1 MHARPKKKRPYT
13 VPYQSV
19 VFKHFV
25 DYQESSHLEHSVVT
39 IKVDTVLDFQKI
51 QPFILSLKAHCIP
64 LFKISEKISAQDFFA
79 VLKTELR
86 FKEAII
92 VGPRLEGT
100 LKMIENIR
108 DENSTG
114 LENKIIQWY
123 FKNEKGYYS
132 SLFITPGSFWDFKE
146 INRFASN
153 LLIGEHCTNSGRN
166 QMMIS
171 RCQKLA
177 ALDIII
183 KKNSKTMFEHFAYAC
198 LNEEMLQEYTDQ
210 SALNDDKAAIGV
222 RDLNFRG
229 YKISKSHMKL
239 GSKIHVRDFYY
250 ASTLFQSSYFIT
262 RFTLL
267 LVKYIVT
274 EFDGLKVR
282 YPSRNI
288 LVSYGKY
295 SEPLVFQVISKLRQI
310 RPDLH
315 FDYEIISDTE
325 EATALRNTSIQPQ
338 DNIFIL
344 VPIGTTLSTGIKI
357 RNFLTAAPY
366 LIEEDSI
373 RQPYINL
380 LVSVSGALD
389 NQRAQVFN
397 RDKKNK
403 NDILSQYGWEHIDIE
418 NQIITVSS
426 LDSKPQK
433 IQQKYFL
440 ALSTKWYNINSC
452 KLCFPDQP
460 IEEIPLIETDSTSV
474 TPQLILD
481 GDINHGQ
488 IDAISTPFISLY
500 EKSRDIILEKSYHH
514 YGHIFYEGE
523 EHVHFLNPGKFLETH
538 ITAVVEWLKDKK
550 KELLENYNYGRQGEK
565 RLNTMDELNITLI
578 SPQGNLNSNFS
589 SLINEIIFSGRANV
603 IQYDTKNDFVENF
616 VQIYHQTIFRSD
628 CIYFIDDLILTGKT
642 FHSSS
647 NFIRQ
652 CLLEY
657 ETELPLAGFDSVFVL
672 ISRASVAALASISA
686 ELPEKKYPKTVYCF
700 KNIAIPPLKVPH
712 MECPICAQGNTYR
725 KIALSSSLNS
735 TRAYFFQ
742 KASNRR
748 LTDFDKDQLGKPS
761 DAYQLNA
768 GVTCELT
775 GEVSQDYPLVDKY
788 VWLNKS
794 NRHLIKLIIT
804 DLMMSPA
811 AEEIFAR
818 IDNVFKIKGNEMIRF
833 VKTKQVLKQYHLTDQ
848 ETQAMLIKVLTLPP
862 FIYYKSKREKVFHS
876 LLLEAQS
883 TFLKIVGRDA
893 ELSDE
898 LQGKLSRRFYDF
910 SYLKLILKKLSNFK
924 SNYLLRKNT
933 LAMFY
938 EIYQMGDQSDTEK
951 KFRVYRAEHLH
962 RYKTFKAQYEKLLQ
976 GLKSTAP
983 KQDVQETHVAY
994 KNPGKIGIEEKYK
1007 KIIDYCN
1014 QAIANIG
1021 IIDKSLNG
1029 FQYFIVACIKEVIF
1043 SNEAK
1048 AIKLEENI
1056 NEIFRKSAEPVL
1068 YGVSSEF
1075 YHLLRVIKLENTGIL
1090 TQYLDKTADTRGEL
1104 LNEIDFNY
1112 INRQKRNYA
1121 IKPLYDFLVAEK
1133 HSLGLKGQNEHIPFN
1148 QFMEIYS
1155 FLHGESIGNEK
1166 GVRMPLINKIRF
1178 LLSKILAL
1186 FELDDTNAE
1195 ISISLSDK
1203 SLERKKTGKKN
1214 TSLYAFTNGKEI
1226 SKAIKADSFAY
1237 LLHKGITAN
1246 SPGVQQTLVE
1256 YRRVDE
1262 DYQTLVTDLFD
1273 FEGRKINHRHR
1284 DKSNHVNQMVE
1295 FSGNPKHLLFFRI
1308 AQIGSEGTEQ
1318 PSLAV
1323 LTIRVNEKKKTDW
1336 YFPIERLRYLVCLQA
1351 KIANFIQVN
1360 TENDAFQAYI
1370 EEKRDLM
1377 SLTRYRHGLDNYFN
1391 QIKYQLNNLRAI
1403 SPYAV
1408 IARDTVTL
1416 NEAHFDQL
1424 DKNEDKR
1431 LTHIKYVEEYLTLG
1445 FYQILMSREL
1455 VEIQKKNRK
1464 DKMRIFSDKK
1474 KFHFGEMT
1482 VKELENKLRERL
1494 GFVFSIS
1501 NPVDSMLPK
1510 PEFKGFD
1517 ITLSFKIIIEIFD
1530 MIILEIMTNAFKYIN
1545 DEDNYSVSFEIKKR
1559 ASQTYLEVRNSFGS
1573 DASKMRRDMVF
1584 SEGKGLMMIND
1595 IYLKLFEDNRFKYSS
1610 PESRKK
1616 IFTVRLP
1623 LILKILE

>member
-1 MHARPKKKRPYT
+1 MHARSKKRRPPE
-13 VPYQSV
+13 VPYPSV
-19 VFKHFV
+19 VYKHFV
-25 DYQESSHLEHSVVT
+25 DYHETSHQEHSVVT
-39 IKVDTVLDFQKI
+39 LKIDSVFDFQRI
-51 QPFILSLKAHCIP
+51 QSFIGNLKADCIP
-64 LFKISEKISAQDFFA
+64 LFKISEKINAQDFFTL
-79 VLKTELR
+79 LKTEIHL
-86 FKEAII
+86 KEAIV
-92 VGPRLEGT
+92 VGPRLDAT
-100 LKMIENIR
+100 LTLIENIR
-108 DENSTG
+108 SKNSTG
-114 LENKIIQWY
+114 LENKILQWY
-123 FKNEKGYYS
+123 FKNGKGYYS
-132 SLFITPGSFWDFKE
+132 PLFITPGSFSDFKE
-146 INRFASN
+146 INRFATN
-153 LLIGEHCTNSGRN
+153 LLIAEPCANSGSN
-166 QMMIS
+166 QAMIS

-198 LNEEMLQEYTDQ
+198 LNEEMLQENTDQ
-210 SALNDDKAAIGV
+210 LTLIDGQATVDI

-267 LVKYIVT
+267 LVKYIVNEIEGQKREHPGHT
-274 EFDGLKVR
+274 T
-282 YPSRNI
+282 

-310 RPDLH
+310 HPNLH

-325 EATALRNTSIQPQ
+325 EAIALRNIKIQER
-338 DNIFIL
+338 DHIFIL

-357 RNFLTAAPY
+357 RNFLNSAPY
-366 LIEEDSI
+366 FIKESSI

-380 LVSVSGALD
+380 LVSASGALD
-389 NQRAQVFN
+389 NQRAQAFN

-403 NDILSQYGWEHIDIE
+403 NDILSQYGWEHIDVR

-452 KLCFPDQP
+452 KLCFPDHP
-460 IEEIPLIETDSTSV
+460 IEEIPLIETDRTSV
-474 TPQLILD
+474 TPQLILN

-500 EKSRDIILEKSYHH
+500 EKSRDILLDRSYHH
-514 YGHIFYEGE
+514 YGHILYEGE
-523 EHVHFLNPGKFLETH
+523 EHVHFLNPVKFLETH
-538 ITAVVEWLKDKK
+538 KVAIEEWLKAKK
-550 KELLENYNYGRQGEK
+550 VELMENYNHGRQGEK
-565 RLNTMDELNITLI
+565 KLITLEELNITLI

-589 SLINEIIFSGRANV
+589 SLINDIIFDGRANV

-642 FHSSS
+642 FHSSN

-657 ETELPLAGFDSVFVL
+657 ETGLPLKGFDSVFVL
-672 ISRASVAALASISA
+672 ISRASVATLAGISA
-686 ELPEKKYPKTVYCF
+686 ELPEKKYPKTIYCF

-725 KIALSSSLNS
+725 KIGQSSSLNS

-742 KASNRR
+742 KAGNRR

-761 DAYQLNA
+761 DVYQLNV

-775 GEVSQDYPLVDKY
+775 AEVSQDYPLVDKY
-788 VWLNKS
+788 VWLNKT

-811 AEEIFAR
+811 AEDIFDR
-818 IDNVFKIKGNEMIRF
+818 IDNVFKLKGNEMIRF

-862 FIYYKSKREKVFHS
+862 FVNYKSKREKVFHS
-876 LLLEAQS
+876 LLFEAQS

-924 SNYLLRKNT
+924 SNYLLRKST
-933 LAMFY
+933 LTMFF
-938 EIYQMGDQSDTEK
+938 EIYQMGGQSGEEK
-951 KFRVYRAEHLH
+951 NFRAYRAEQLH
-962 RYKTFKAQYEKLLQ
+962 RYQTFKAQYKELLQ
-976 GLKSTAP
+976 SLKPESP
-983 KQDVQETHVAY
+983 GQHGVATLTERAHS
-994 KNPGKIGIEEKYK
+994 GKISAEEKYK

-1056 NEIFRKSAEPVL
+1056 NQIFRKPAESAL
-1068 YGVSSEF
+1068 YGISPEF

-1090 TQYLDKTADTRGEL
+1090 TQYLDKTVATRGDL
-1104 LNEIDFNY
+1104 LGEIDFSY
-1112 INRQKRNYA
+1112 VNRQKKNYA
-1121 IKPLYDFLVAEK
+1121 IKPLYDFLVAEN
-1133 HSLGLKGQNEHIPFN
+1133 HSLGLKGQIANIPFN
-1148 QFMEIYS
+1148 QFMKIYS
-1155 FLHGESIGNEK
+1155 FLHSESIGNEN
-1166 GVRMPLINKIRF
+1166 GTRMPLIDKIRF
-1178 LLSKILAL
+1178 LLTKILVL
-1186 FELDDTNAE
+1186 FELNDINAE
-1195 ISISLSDK
+1195 ISINLSDK
-1203 SLERKKTGKKN
+1203 SFERKKTGKKN

-1237 LLHKGITAN
+1237 LLHKGIAAN
-1246 SPGVQQTLVE
+1246 QPGIQQTLVE
-1256 YRRVDE
+1256 YRRVGE
-1262 DYQTLVTDLFD
+1262 DYQTLVADLFD
-1273 FEGRKINHRHR
+1273 FKGDKINHMHQE
-1284 DKSNHVNQMVE
+1284 KSNNVNRLVE
-1295 FSGNPKHLLFFRI
+1295 FSDNPTHLLFFRI
-1308 AQIGSEGTEQ
+1308 APFGSEGTEQ

-1323 LTIRVNEKKKTDW
+1323 LTIRVNQKKKTNW
-1336 YFPIERLRYLVCLQA
+1336 YFPIERLRYLVCLQS

-1391 QIKYQLNNLRAI
+1391 QIKSQLNNLRAI
-1403 SPYAV
+1403 SPYTV
-1408 IARDTVTL
+1408 IAPDTVTL
-1416 NEAHFDQL
+1416 SESHFHQL
-1424 DKNEDKR
+1424 DENEDKR

-1464 DKMRIFSDKK
+1464 DKMRIFSDSK
-1474 KFHFGEMT
+1474 KFHFGHMT
-1482 VKELENKLRERL
+1482 VKGLENRLRDRL

-1501 NPVDSMLPK
+1501 NPVDPMPK
-1510 PEFKGFD
+1510 LDFKGFD

-1530 MIILEIMTNAFKYIN
+1530 MVILEIMTNAFKYIN
-1545 DEDNYSVSFEIKKR
+1545 YEDNCSVSFEIKKR

-1573 DASKMRRDMVF
+1573 DASKMQRDMIF

-1595 IYLKLFEDNRFKYSS
+1595 IYLKLFEDNRFRYSNPKS
-1610 PESRKK
+1610 KKK